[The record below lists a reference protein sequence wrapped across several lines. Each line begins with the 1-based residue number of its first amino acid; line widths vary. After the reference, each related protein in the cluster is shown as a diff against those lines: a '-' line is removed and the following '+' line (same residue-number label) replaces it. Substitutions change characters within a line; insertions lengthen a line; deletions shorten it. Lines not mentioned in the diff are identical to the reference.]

1 MSCEIAAQSNK
12 NDCAMLDKNVLNI
25 QRSADSGTFPSVET
39 IVPGPN
45 AQRHGMAMALYLREC
60 A

>member
-1 MSCEIAAQSNK
+1 
-12 NDCAMLDKNVLNI
+12 MLDKIVLNI
-25 QRSADSGTFPSVET
+25 QRGADSGTFPSVET